1 MTILWITAGL
11 IRIAPPQMAPWIL
24 GILIDLWTIPAR
36 CWMILWSAGCLVI
49 IWFHGALSDP
59 PPPPPPPCFMT
70 IMVQWWSLSVFY
82 SCLFLVHSRMGDLCP
97 VLMGPCGYFSMG
109 IHPNPASLHAI
120 SAPWEVQSH
129 VYLDNSS
136 PAQNQLHTN
145 LDLHVHQHLG
155 WEGRLTRLI
164 ICLLLFWDA
173 KGIHLILLQLLG
185 R

>member
-1 MTILWITAGL
+1 
-11 IRIAPPQMAPWIL
+11 
-24 GILIDLWTIPAR
+24 
-36 CWMILWSAGCLVI
+36 MILWSAGCLVI

-59 PPPPPPPCFMT
+59 PPLFHDHHGP
-70 IMVQWWSLSVFY
+70 MVVSLFFFY